1 MLARLRSLFGATPVD
16 RQRSERA
23 HLSAPEWPAAIYAIG
38 DVHGC
43 LTELRGLEQRIVEDA
58 AAVEGEKWL
67 VYLGDLVDRGP
78 DSVGVLDRLLARPPQ
93 GFRRIC
99 LAGNHEIMM
108 LAFLDNPASQP
119 EWLQFGGQQTL
130 ASYGIDAARLL
141 ATPARQ
147 RRAILDSHVPQ
158 DHVEFLT
165 DLPLTLSL
173 PGVVF
178 VHAGLRP
185 DIPVDRQAENDL
197 LWIREEFFRA
207 PPLPGRL
214 VVHGHTPARDAVML
228 PGRIC
233 VDTGA
238 FATGRLT
245 AVRLSPDQEPRI
257 IDYSRG

>member
-1 MLARLRSLFGATPVD
+1 MFGGPGSAPPHT
-16 RQRSERA
+16 RRE
-23 HLSAPEWPAAIYAIG
+23 HLSAPGWPAVVYAIG

-43 LTELRGLEQRIVEDA
+43 LAELRGLERRIIDDA
-58 AAVEGEKWL
+58 ASIEGEKWL
-67 VYLGDLVDRGP
+67 VYLGDFVDRGP
-78 DSVGVLDRLLARPPQ
+78 DSAGVLDHLTARPPA
-93 GFRRIC
+93 GFRRVC

-108 LAFLDNPASQP
+108 QAFLDNPDSQP

-130 ASYGIDAARLL
+130 ASYGIDVAGFL
-141 ATPARQ
+141 ATPSRR
-147 RRAILDSHVPQ
+147 RRAILDSHVPE
-158 DHVEFLT
+158 DHVAFLAG
-165 DLPLTLSL
+165 LPLTLSL

-185 DIPVDRQAENDL
+185 DVPVDQQVEHDL

-207 PPLPGRL
+207 PSVPDRL
-214 VVHGHTPARDAVML
+214 VVHGHTPASEAVIL

-245 AVRLSPDQEPRI
+245 AIRLAQGQPPQI
-257 IDYSRG
+257 IDYARV

>member
-1 MLARLRSLFGATPVD
+1 MLSRLRSLFGAAPAQP
-16 RQRSERA
+16 QRSERE
-23 HLSAPEWPAAIYAIG
+23 HLSAPEWPAVVYAIG

-43 LTELRGLEQRIVEDA
+43 LVELRGLEQRIVEDA
-58 AAVEGEKWL
+58 ADIEGEKWL

-108 LAFLDNPASQP
+108 LGFLENPASQP

-158 DHVEFLT
+158 DHVEFLAE
-165 DLPLTLSL
+165 LPLTLSL

-185 DIPVDRQAENDL
+185 DVPLDRQAENDL
-197 LWIREEFFRA
+197 LWIREEFFQA

-214 VVHGHTPARDAVML
+214 VVHGHTPARDVVIV

-245 AVRLSPDQEPRI
+245 AVRLSRDQEPRI